1 MRKRFICE
9 KRRGEIWRNALFS
22 LLLSAKRDLM
32 SIPSLFNCSND
43 MALAAHVRQYVPPKR
58 IQQME
63 ADLAD
68 LARVW
73 EGTRFAGPWGWSLAT
88 KQRYRQMGVA
98 GELLPSD
105 EWLEEVRRLSSREF
119 ACRYV
124 KELLGELKDER
135 LLGEEMRWVDKQSPL
150 WDALTT
156 SKPTWGTSVDRR
168 GARRQT
174 DVGHVD
180 FGAVKTSRARI
191 FKSPWS
197 SSGRGVFVGS
207 VDFNPNL
214 DPNLDLNCKSSTLK
228 RLQGFL
234 SSQGGFV
241 VDRFYEDKVL
251 DFAME
256 FVVHKDHTVE
266 FLGYSVFQTGESGAY
281 GYNYVESQEEL
292 LRRIDV
298 DAALLHRLIAYHK
311 EHLAQTVYHG
321 PVGIDMLKTADGS
334 IHPCLEI
341 NLRLNMGI
349 LALLLHEQYGSGATV
364 ALTPVREH
372 GFQALVEDGRLMIL
386 SEK

>member
-1 MRKRFICE
+1 MELMTRIDIPASEWKMKAGAKVLLLGSCFADEIGE
-9 KRRGEIWRNALFS
+9 KMVRGGFEAMVNPFGTLYNPASIAAS
-22 LLLSAKRDLM
+22 LLRSVSEKEVE
-32 SIPSLFNCSND
+32 IP
-43 MALAAHVRQYVPPKR
+43 
-58 IQQME
+58 
-63 ADLAD
+63 
-68 LARVW
+68 
-73 EGTRFAGPWGWSLAT
+73 
-88 KQRYRQMGVA
+88 
-98 GELLPSD
+98 
-105 EWLEEVRRLSSREF
+105 
-119 ACRYV
+119 
-124 KELLGELKDER
+124 
-135 LLGEEMRWVDKQSPL
+135 PL
-150 WDALTT
+150 HENRPVNTPL
-156 SKPTWGTSVDRR
+156 PTWGTSVDRR

-214 DPNLDLNCKSSTLK
+214 NPNLDLNCKSSTLK

-341 NLRLNMGI
+341 NFRMNMGI
-349 LALLLHEQYGSGATV
+349 LALLLFEQYGSNATV
-364 ALTPVREH
+364 ALTPEREH
-372 GFQALVEDGRLMIL
+372 GVQAQVDEGRLMIL

>member
-1 MRKRFICE
+1 
-9 KRRGEIWRNALFS
+9 
-22 LLLSAKRDLM
+22 M

-135 LLGEEMRWVDKQSPL
+135 LLGEEMAFCKDVSTVNCRLSTVNSPL
-150 WDALTT
+150 
-156 SKPTWGTSVDRR
+156 
-168 GARRQT
+168 
-174 DVGHVD
+174 
-180 FGAVKTSRARI
+180 I

-197 SSGRGVFVGS
+197 SSGRGVFVGRWNDARTQAR
-207 VDFNPNL
+207 V
-214 DPNLDLNCKSSTLK
+214 
-228 RLQGFL
+228 QGFL

-241 VDRFYEDKVL
+241 ADGFYEDKVL

-256 FVVHKDHTVE
+256 FFVHKDHTVE

-311 EHLAQTVYHG
+311 EHLAKTAYHG

-372 GFQALVEDGRLMIL
+372 GFQALVEDGQLMITFR
-386 SEK
+386 S

>member
-119 ACRYV
+119 ACEYV
-124 KELLGELKDER
+124 KELLEEMKDER
-135 LLGEEMRWVDKQSPL
+135 LLGEEMAFCKDVSTVNCRLSTVNSPL
-150 WDALTT
+150 
-156 SKPTWGTSVDRR
+156 
-168 GARRQT
+168 
-174 DVGHVD
+174 
-180 FGAVKTSRARI
+180 I

-197 SSGRGVFVGS
+197 SSGRGVFVGRWN
-207 VDFNPNL
+207 DAR
-214 DPNLDLNCKSSTLK
+214 TQA

-266 FLGYSVFQTGESGAY
+266 FLGYSVFQAGESGAY
-281 GYNYVESQEEL
+281 GYNYVESQAEL
-292 LRRIDV
+292 QQRMGV
-298 DAALLHRLIAYHK
+298 DDSLLHRLIAYHK
-311 EHLAQTVYHG
+311 EHLAQTAYHG

-349 LALLLHEQYGSGATV
+349 LALLLFEQYGSGATV

>member
-1 MRKRFICE
+1 
-9 KRRGEIWRNALFS
+9 
-22 LLLSAKRDLM
+22 M

-119 ACRYV
+119 ACGYL
-124 KELLGELKDER
+124 KQLLEEMKDER
-135 LLGEEMRWVDKQSPL
+135 FLGEEMAFCKDVSTVNSQQSIVNSPL
-150 WDALTT
+150 
-156 SKPTWGTSVDRR
+156 
-168 GARRQT
+168 
-174 DVGHVD
+174 
-180 FGAVKTSRARI
+180 I

-197 SSGRGVFVGS
+197 SSGRGVFVGRWN
-207 VDFNPNL
+207 DAR
-214 DPNLDLNCKSSTLK
+214 TQA

-256 FVVHKDHTVE
+256 FFVHEDHTAE

-311 EHLAQTVYHG
+311 EHLAQTAYHG

-334 IHPCLEI
+334 IHPCIEI

>member
-1 MRKRFICE
+1 
-9 KRRGEIWRNALFS
+9 
-22 LLLSAKRDLM
+22 M

-98 GELLPSD
+98 EESLPSD

-119 ACRYV
+119 ACEYV
-124 KELLGELKDER
+124 KELLEEMKDER
-135 LLGEEMRWVDKQSPL
+135 LLGEEMAFCKDVSTVNCRLSTVNSPL
-150 WDALTT
+150 
-156 SKPTWGTSVDRR
+156 
-168 GARRQT
+168 
-174 DVGHVD
+174 
-180 FGAVKTSRARI
+180 I

-197 SSGRGVFVGS
+197 SSGRGVFVGRWNDAHTQAR
-207 VDFNPNL
+207 V
-214 DPNLDLNCKSSTLK
+214 
-228 RLQGFL
+228 QGFL

-241 VDRFYEDKVL
+241 ADEFYEDKVL

-266 FLGYSVFQTGESGAY
+266 FLGYSVFHAGEHGAY

-311 EHLAQTVYHG
+311 EHLAKTAYHG

-341 NLRLNMGI
+341 NLRMNMGI

>member
-1 MRKRFICE
+1 ME
-9 KRRGEIWRNALFS
+9 V
-22 LLLSAKRDLM
+22 
-32 SIPSLFNCSND
+32 PSMFNCSND
-43 MALAAHVRQYVPPKR
+43 MALAANVRQYVPPKR
-58 IQQME
+58 IRQME

-73 EGTRFAGPWGWSLAT
+73 EDTHMAGPWGWSLAT

-98 GELLPSD
+98 EEALPTD

-119 ACRYV
+119 AWFYL
-124 KELLGELKDER
+124 KQLLGTLKDVN
-135 LLGEEMRWVDKQSPL
+135 LLGWEMKFWNKMPAAWNDDVELNAGTGREASVKKSYPRGAQCRSRGVRHAVAEGCASEKKEQEREMH
-150 WDALTT
+150 DAL
-156 SKPTWGTSVDRR
+156 S
-168 GARRQT
+168 
-174 DVGHVD
+174 
-180 FGAVKTSRARI
+180 I

-197 SSGRGVFVGS
+197 SSGRGVFVGNWNDARTQAK
-207 VDFNPNL
+207 V
-214 DPNLDLNCKSSTLK
+214 
-228 RLQGFL
+228 QGFL

-256 FVVHKDHTVE
+256 FFVHKDHTAE
-266 FLGYSVFQTGESGAY
+266 FLGYSVFHAGEHGAY

-311 EHLAQTVYHG
+311 EHLAQTAYHG

>member
-1 MRKRFICE
+1 
-9 KRRGEIWRNALFS
+9 
-22 LLLSAKRDLM
+22 M

-119 ACRYV
+119 ACEYV
-124 KELLGELKDER
+124 KELLEEMKDER
-135 LLGEEMRWVDKQSPL
+135 FLGEEMAFCKDVSTVNCRLSTVNSPL
-150 WDALTT
+150 
-156 SKPTWGTSVDRR
+156 
-168 GARRQT
+168 
-174 DVGHVD
+174 
-180 FGAVKTSRARI
+180 I

-197 SSGRGVFVGS
+197 SSGRGVFVGRWNDARTQAR
-207 VDFNPNL
+207 V
-214 DPNLDLNCKSSTLK
+214 
-228 RLQGFL
+228 QGFL

-241 VDRFYEDKVL
+241 ADEFYEDKVL

-256 FVVHKDHTVE
+256 FFVHEDHTAE

-298 DAALLHRLIAYHK
+298 DAALLRQLVEYHQ
-311 EHLAQTVYHG
+311 EHLSKTAYHG

-341 NLRLNMGI
+341 NLRMNMGI
-349 LALLLHEQYGSGATV
+349 LALLLYEQYGQKATV
-364 ALTPVREH
+364 VLTPERER
-372 GFQALVEDGRLMIL
+372 GFQAKVDDGRLMITFRP
-386 SEK
+386 

>member
-43 MALAAHVRQYVPPKR
+43 MALAAHVRQYLPPKR

-98 GELLPSD
+98 DELLPSD

-119 ACRYV
+119 ACEYV
-124 KELLGELKDER
+124 KELQEEMKDER
-135 LLGEEMRWVDKQSPL
+135 LLGEEMAFCKDVSTVNCRLSTVNSPL
-150 WDALTT
+150 
-156 SKPTWGTSVDRR
+156 
-168 GARRQT
+168 
-174 DVGHVD
+174 
-180 FGAVKTSRARI
+180 I

-197 SSGRGVFVGS
+197 SSGRGVFVGRWNDAHTQAR
-207 VDFNPNL
+207 V
-214 DPNLDLNCKSSTLK
+214 
-228 RLQGFL
+228 QGFL

-241 VDRFYEDKVL
+241 ADEFYEDKVL

-256 FVVHKDHTVE
+256 FFVHEDHTAE

-311 EHLAQTVYHG
+311 EHLAQTAYHG

>member
-1 MRKRFICE
+1 
-9 KRRGEIWRNALFS
+9 
-22 LLLSAKRDLM
+22 M

-98 GELLPSD
+98 DELLPSD

-119 ACRYV
+119 ACEYV
-124 KELLGELKDER
+124 KELLEEMKDER
-135 LLGEEMRWVDKQSPL
+135 LLGEEMAFCKDVSTVNCRLSTVNSPL
-150 WDALTT
+150 
-156 SKPTWGTSVDRR
+156 
-168 GARRQT
+168 
-174 DVGHVD
+174 
-180 FGAVKTSRARI
+180 I

-197 SSGRGVFVGS
+197 SSGRGVFVGRWNDAHTQAR
-207 VDFNPNL
+207 V
-214 DPNLDLNCKSSTLK
+214 
-228 RLQGFL
+228 QGFL

-241 VDRFYEDKVL
+241 ADEFYEDKVL

-256 FVVHKDHTVE
+256 FVVHEDHTVE

-311 EHLAQTVYHG
+311 EHLAQTAYHG

-372 GFQALVEDGRLMIL
+372 GFQALVEDGQLKIIHN
-386 SEK
+386 S

>member
-1 MRKRFICE
+1 M
-9 KRRGEIWRNALFS
+9 
-22 LLLSAKRDLM
+22 
-32 SIPSLFNCSND
+32 
-43 MALAAHVRQYVPPKR
+43 
-58 IQQME
+58 
-63 ADLAD
+63 
-68 LARVW
+68 
-73 EGTRFAGPWGWSLAT
+73 
-88 KQRYRQMGVA
+88 
-98 GELLPSD
+98 
-105 EWLEEVRRLSSREF
+105 
-119 ACRYV
+119 
-124 KELLGELKDER
+124 
-135 LLGEEMRWVDKQSPL
+135 
-150 WDALTT
+150 
-156 SKPTWGTSVDRR
+156 
-168 GARRQT
+168 
-174 DVGHVD
+174 
-180 FGAVKTSRARI
+180 KTSRARI

-214 DPNLDLNCKSSTLK
+214 NPNLDLNCKSSTLK

-372 GFQALVEDGRLMIL
+372 GFQAQVDEGRLMIL

>member
-1 MRKRFICE
+1 MELMTRIDIPASEWKMKAGAKVLLLGSCFADEIGE
-9 KRRGEIWRNALFS
+9 KMVRGGFEAMVNPFGTLYNPASIAAS
-22 LLLSAKRDLM
+22 LLRSVSEKEVE
-32 SIPSLFNCSND
+32 IP
-43 MALAAHVRQYVPPKR
+43 
-58 IQQME
+58 
-63 ADLAD
+63 
-68 LARVW
+68 
-73 EGTRFAGPWGWSLAT
+73 
-88 KQRYRQMGVA
+88 
-98 GELLPSD
+98 
-105 EWLEEVRRLSSREF
+105 
-119 ACRYV
+119 
-124 KELLGELKDER
+124 
-135 LLGEEMRWVDKQSPL
+135 PL
-150 WDALTT
+150 HENRPVNTPL
-156 SKPTWGTSVDRR
+156 PTWGTSVDRR

-207 VDFNPNL
+207 VDFNPNPNPNL

-228 RLQGFL
+228 RPQGFL

-311 EHLAQTVYHG
+311 EHLAQTAYHG

-349 LALLLHEQYGSGATV
+349 LALLLFEQYGSGATV